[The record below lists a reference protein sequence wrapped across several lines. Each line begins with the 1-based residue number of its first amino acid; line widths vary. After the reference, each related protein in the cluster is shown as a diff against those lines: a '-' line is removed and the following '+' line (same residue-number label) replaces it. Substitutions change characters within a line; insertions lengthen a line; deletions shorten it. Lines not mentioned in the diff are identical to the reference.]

1 MSKQIALK
9 AIEHLNLAPLRRDVK
24 VEDSSDS
31 CLKIMAENGTVT
43 LNESWLL
50 MVEDW
55 SEQDVGIEII
65 QLVKSLDNFENC
77 TNIDVQAHGDFFY
90 TLKLQYN
97 EDDEEPQSVDVN
109 FDSVCGITG
118 FGNSFDDHIATY
130 DDIKHSLISAVRQV
144 ENMIGELPSKGNT
157 SSDCQ
162 KLNIQMTLS
171 DLERKA
177 NGLTLMDCIK
187 QER

>member
-24 VEDSSDS
+24 VEDNNDY
-31 CLKIMAENGTVT
+31 CLKIVAENGTVT
-43 LNESWLL
+43 LNESWLS
-50 MVEDW
+50 MVEEWD
-55 SEQDVGIEII
+55 EQDVGIEII

-77 TNIDVQAHGDFFY
+77 SNIDVQAHGDFFY

-97 EDDEEPQSVDVN
+97 EDDKEPQNVDVN
-109 FDSVCGITG
+109 FGSASGIID

-130 DDIKHSLISAVRQV
+130 EDVKHSLVSAVSQI
-144 ENMIGELPSKGNT
+144 ENIIDVLPSKGNT

-162 KLNIQMTLS
+162 KLNIQMTLN
-171 DLERKA
+171 DLEHKA